1 MAVDPRQV
9 VAGFLTISMFA
20 MLGNMIK
27 RDHFDSIEVI
37 NACVPLFPMM
47 FSCRIGKILC
57 KGVVFRVMQ
66 IGYRRHAGA
75 LKLGIFITV
84 TQTCYS
90 ITG

>member
-47 FSCRIGKILC
+47 YI
-57 KGVVFRVMQ
+57 
-66 IGYRRHAGA
+66 
-75 LKLGIFITV
+75 
-84 TQTCYS
+84 
-90 ITG
+90 